1 MYKIKV
7 HIKNDNDFLD
17 SDVFVKIELPAVP
30 RKGEILYLNKI
41 QQEILKKKVKSD
53 LKIAQ
58 NYAPKWFYGGSCGCE
73 NPKQKNLKDLNFGDA
88 IFVDGVVFTGYSE
101 FIQIELD
108 DTIND

>member
-17 SDVFVKIELPAVP
+17 SNVFVEIQLPAVP
-30 RKGEILYLNKI
+30 RKGEILYLNEE

-53 LKIAQ
+53 LKIAV
-58 NYAPKWFYGGSCGCE
+58 NYAPKWFYGASSGCE
-73 NPKQKNLKDLNFGDA
+73 NPKEKNLKDLDFGDA
-88 IFVDGVVFTGYSE
+88 IFVNDVVFSGDSE

-108 DTIND
+108 DSIND